1 MAHSKVALLAPGPI
15 SDAGGDS
22 GAYEGLLR
30 IRASLGAR
38 ISQVETKTSAEFD
51 EAFRDYIASARD
63 SIVAGTLR
71 VPRVE
76 FARDTI
82 TAPPG

>member
-1 MAHSKVALLAPGPI
+1 MAHSKVALLTPGPV
-15 SDAGGDS
+15 SDAGWNA

-30 IRASLGAR
+30 IRDSLGAQ
-38 ISQVETKTSAEFD
+38 ISQVETKTPAEFD
-51 EAFRDYIASARD
+51 EAFRDYTASARD